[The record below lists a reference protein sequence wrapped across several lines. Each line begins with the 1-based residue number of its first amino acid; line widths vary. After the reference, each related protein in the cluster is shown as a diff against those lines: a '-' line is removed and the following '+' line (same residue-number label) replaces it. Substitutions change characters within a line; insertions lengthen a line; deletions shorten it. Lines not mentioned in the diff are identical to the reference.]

1 MKLSTKGR
9 YGLRAM
15 VDLAVYSEKESVSIS
30 CIAQRENISE
40 SYLEQLA
47 GKLKKAGLIKS
58 TRGAQGGYRLAKPA
72 AEISVGDILRA
83 LEGEL
88 GAVDCQGL
96 KPEGGCESSDFCVTK
111 LVWQRI
117 NDSIA
122 KAVDE
127 ITLEEL
133 MAEAKNTLTE
143 KKLPLGLA
151 EILNYTDAESC
162 KSSMAAVEKA
172 FQEAVEAAV
181 EEKLKG
187 GKPPK
192 KAGDQGD
199 DLVAQVEKIMM
210 GY

>member
-1 MKLSTKGR
+1 MTERKCGAIFEANPSETLGINPENGAAIRRFRHETIWEGSMKLSTKGR

-133 MAEAKNTLTE
+133 MAEAK
-143 KKLPLGLA
+143 
-151 EILNYTDAESC
+151 
-162 KSSMAAVEKA
+162 KSQERKREMEQSGQYINSQDKA
-172 FQEAVEAAV
+172 DT
-181 EEKLKG
+181 KRKC
-187 GKPPK
+187 
-192 KAGDQGD
+192 
-199 DLVAQVEKIMM
+199 
-210 GY
+210 

>member
-9 YGLRAM
+9 YGLRAI
-15 VDLAVYSEKESVSIS
+15 DLAVYSEKESVSIS

-96 KPEGGCESSDFCVTK
+96 KPEADVKVLIS
-111 LVWQRI
+111 
-117 NDSIA
+117 A
-122 KAVDE
+122 
-127 ITLEEL
+127 
-133 MAEAKNTLTE
+133 
-143 KKLPLGLA
+143 
-151 EILNYTDAESC
+151 
-162 KSSMAAVEKA
+162 
-172 FQEAVEAAV
+172 
-181 EEKLKG
+181 
-187 GKPPK
+187 
-192 KAGDQGD
+192 
-199 DLVAQVEKIMM
+199 
-210 GY
+210 

>member
-127 ITLEEL
+127 EL
-133 MAEAKNTLTE
+133 MAEAK
-143 KKLPLGLA
+143 
-151 EILNYTDAESC
+151 
-162 KSSMAAVEKA
+162 KSQERKREMEQSGQYINSQDKA
-172 FQEAVEAAV
+172 DT
-181 EEKLKG
+181 KRKC
-187 GKPPK
+187 
-192 KAGDQGD
+192 
-199 DLVAQVEKIMM
+199 
-210 GY
+210 

>member
-1 MKLSTKGR
+1 MTERKCGAIFETNPSETLGINPENGAAIRRISDSGMKQYGRADMKLSTKGR

-133 MAEAKNTLTE
+133 MAEAK
-143 KKLPLGLA
+143 
-151 EILNYTDAESC
+151 
-162 KSSMAAVEKA
+162 KSQERKREMEQSGQYINSQDKA
-172 FQEAVEAAV
+172 DT
-181 EEKLKG
+181 KRKC
-187 GKPPK
+187 
-192 KAGDQGD
+192 
-199 DLVAQVEKIMM
+199 
-210 GY
+210 

>member
-15 VDLAVYSEKESVSIS
+15 VTWRYTVRKESVSIS

-96 KPEGGCESSDFCVTK
+96 KPEGGCESSDFCVNGNV
-111 LVWQRI
+111 VWQRI

-133 MAEAKNTLTE
+133 MAEAKKARSGNE
-143 KKLPLGLA
+143 RW
-151 EILNYTDAESC
+151 
-162 KSSMAAVEKA
+162 SSPVS
-172 FQEAVEAAV
+172 
-181 EEKLKG
+181 
-187 GKPPK
+187 
-192 KAGDQGD
+192 
-199 DLVAQVEKIMM
+199 I
-210 GY
+210 

>member
-199 DLVAQVEKIMM
+199 DLAAQVEKIMM

>member
-1 MKLSTKGR
+1 MDCGR
-9 YGLRAM
+9 WLTWRYTVRKNPYPSAALHSVRTYLRAIWNS
-15 VDLAVYSEKESVSIS
+15 L
-30 CIAQRENISE
+30 RE
-40 SYLEQLA
+40 
-47 GKLKKAGLIKS
+47 KLKKAGLIKS

-133 MAEAKNTLTE
+133 MAEAK
-143 KKLPLGLA
+143 
-151 EILNYTDAESC
+151 
-162 KSSMAAVEKA
+162 KSQERKREMEQSGQYINSQDKA
-172 FQEAVEAAV
+172 DT
-181 EEKLKG
+181 KRKC
-187 GKPPK
+187 
-192 KAGDQGD
+192 
-199 DLVAQVEKIMM
+199 
-210 GY
+210 

>member
-1 MKLSTKGR
+1 M
-9 YGLRAM
+9 
-15 VDLAVYSEKESVSIS
+15 
-30 CIAQRENISE
+30 
-40 SYLEQLA
+40 
-47 GKLKKAGLIKS
+47 IKS

-133 MAEAKNTLTE
+133 MAEAK
-143 KKLPLGLA
+143 
-151 EILNYTDAESC
+151 
-162 KSSMAAVEKA
+162 KSQERKREMEQSGQYINSQDKA
-172 FQEAVEAAV
+172 DT
-181 EEKLKG
+181 KRKC
-187 GKPPK
+187 
-192 KAGDQGD
+192 
-199 DLVAQVEKIMM
+199 
-210 GY
+210 

>member
-111 LVWQRI
+111 LVWQ
-117 NDSIA
+117 
-122 KAVDE
+122 
-127 ITLEEL
+127 
-133 MAEAKNTLTE
+133 
-143 KKLPLGLA
+143 
-151 EILNYTDAESC
+151 
-162 KSSMAAVEKA
+162 
-172 FQEAVEAAV
+172 
-181 EEKLKG
+181 
-187 GKPPK
+187 
-192 KAGDQGD
+192 
-199 DLVAQVEKIMM
+199 
-210 GY
+210 